1 MHVSP
6 AVSSDTEM
14 GGASASFPTT
24 RASFVA
30 GMSAA
35 APADRS
41 RAADVLVRAYWKPV
55 YKYVRLRHGK
65 SNDDAKDLTQA
76 FLAHALEKEWL
87 ARFDPRRGTFRAF
100 LRLSVDGFVAND
112 RKSSAR
118 EKRGGTHA
126 IAALDFD
133 AAEGELAR
141 LEPIAPDSV
150 DAWFEQEW
158 RRELFAAALGEL
170 EQRLAGTHPRRLE
183 IFRRYD
189 LAADAG
195 ARPSYADVARALGV
209 DTSVVTNEL
218 AAARQAFRELVLAR
232 LRAEAADED
241 EFRAEV
247 RALFGAP
254 RS

>member
-1 MHVSP
+1 MPVSL

-35 APADRS
+35 APAERS
-41 RAADVLVRAYWKPV
+41 RAADVLARAYWKPV

-87 ARFDPRRGTFRAF
+87 ARFDPGRGTFRAF
-100 LRLSVDGFVAND
+100 LRMSVDGFVANAA
-112 RKSSAR
+112 KAGAR

-126 IAALDFD
+126 IGALDFD

-150 DAWFEQEW
+150 DAWFESEW
-158 RRELFAAALGEL
+158 RRELFARALREL
-170 EQRLAGTHPRRLE
+170 EARLAPAHQRRLE

-189 LAADAG
+189 LVERAAE
-195 ARPSYADVARALGV
+195 RPSYAEIAGALGV
-209 DTSVVTNEL
+209 EVTIVTNEL
-218 AAARQAFRELVLAR
+218 AAARQAFRELVLAL
-232 LRAEAADED
+232 LREETADD
-241 EFRAEV
+241 DDFRAEV
-247 RALFGAP
+247 RALLA
-254 RS
+254 